1 VDDDST
7 QLQLRKAVLEENG
20 FNVLS
25 VTNVAEAVAIFQE
38 APVCCTIADHLLQ
51 GATGVELAQELK
63 SIKRDV
69 PIVLYSG
76 AMPSN
81 LHNIDVYINKD
92 EPTSDFLR
100 IVREVVRRFC
110 S

>member
-1 VDDDST
+1 
-7 QLQLRKAVLEENG
+7 
-20 FNVLS
+20 
-25 VTNVAEAVAIFQE
+25 
-38 APVCCTIADHLLQ
+38 
-51 GATGVELAQELK
+51 
-63 SIKRDV
+63 
-69 PIVLYSG
+69 
-76 AMPSN
+76 MPSN